1 MFGAGTGLIFLLRWF
16 WWRINAWSEI
26 SAMVASGIFSLIF
39 YFNSEYLFGNEGVFE
54 SYWQFPLVVLCTTIV
69 WVLVTLLTKP
79 EDDEVLINFY
89 KKIQPKKAGWMYV
102 LDKAKEKNIVIDEQT
117 ETVNLGNGLLAA
129 FTGCIL
135 VFSSL
140 FATGNWIYGNY
151 TIAMVL
157 TGIAFITVYIL
168 LSLWKKIKVNFL

>member
-1 MFGAGTGLIFLLRWF
+1 MI
-16 WWRINAWSEI
+16 
-26 SAMVASGIFSLIF
+26 ASGIFSLIF

-89 KKIQPKKAGWMYV
+89 KKIQPKKAGWLHV
-102 LDKAKEKNIVIDEQT
+102 LAKAKEKNIQIDEQT

-151 TIAMVL
+151 IIAMVL
-157 TGIAFITVYIL
+157 TVIAFITVYIL
-168 LSLWKKIKVNFL
+168 LGLWKKIKVNFL